1 VAVVLYTAQLWPTCS
16 QTNLNTA
23 MTTNNN
29 RSNKDYGDQT
39 PRLKDFLIVLLALAI
54 LIASAWIAY
63 YKFHLFDK

>member
-1 VAVVLYTAQLWPTCS
+1 
-16 QTNLNTA
+16 